1 MNPLK
6 IDSLPHHWQVLAV
19 LLLSAGLT
27 AIAYGLS
34 QAGLAELAASCLS
47 FYSFFLGGR
56 ILAKLAVTRQ
66 AAHFRESQ
74 ALLGTLY
81 RESQVWLNDRKILA
95 LSIIG
100 VPVTMVFVGFKTAI
114 ATGLAAFSNIWFAV
128 GAGLLAA
135 AFVSSPLLFR
145 TVREAI
151 FAEPSSQEA
160 PAGDRTQSAA
170 PARASQGWHPPQGGE
185 STGEA

>member
-6 IDSLPHHWQVLAV
+6 IDALPHQWQVLAV

-27 AIAYGLS
+27 AIAYGLA

-47 FYSFFLGGR
+47 FYAFFLGSR

-81 RESQVWLNDRKILA
+81 REIEEWLTDRKLLA

-100 VPVTMVFVGFKTAI
+100 VPVTLVFVGFKSAI
-114 ATGLAAFSNIWFAV
+114 ATALAAFSNVWLAAGV
-128 GAGLLAA
+128 GLLAA
-135 AFVSSPLLFR
+135 AFVASPLLFR
-145 TVREAI
+145 AVRDAI
-151 FAEPSSQEA
+151 FAEPSSQET
-160 PAGDRTQSAA
+160 PAGDRA
-170 PARASQGWHPPQGGE
+170 
-185 STGEA
+185 

>member
-6 IDSLPHHWQVLAV
+6 IDALPHHWQVLAV

-27 AIAYGLS
+27 AIAYGLT

-47 FYSFFLGGR
+47 FYAFFLGSR
-56 ILAKLAVTRQ
+56 VLAKLAVTRQ

-81 RESQVWLNDRKILA
+81 REAEDWLTDRKLLA

-100 VPVTMVFVGFKTAI
+100 VPVTMVFVGFKSAI
-114 ATGLAAFSNIWFAV
+114 AAGLAAFSNVWVAV
-128 GAGLLAA
+128 GVGLLAA
-135 AFVSSPLLFR
+135 SFVASPLLFR
-145 TVREAI
+145 AVRDAV
-151 FAEPSSQEA
+151 FSSPSSQET
-160 PAGDRTQSAA
+160 PAGDRA
-170 PARASQGWHPPQGGE
+170 
-185 STGEA
+185 